1 MERANSRARVGWF
14 EVISKYLL
22 TASSSWWDMPV
33 LRPLEPSGPAPPLP
47 EFFSDRHGRAGEA
60 PHRGGRR
67 GRRIRRSRRGK
78 GLSLSGIWIGA
89 ASLSLAGCAYLPK
102 DSKPAVPLSP
112 PAMAATVAS
121 VPAETVSVAAEWPGN
136 FWWCGLDCPEL
147 DRIMQ
152 LALTTNPD
160 LRATLDRVHQ
170 AWAMAAGARSRYLP
184 SAEVRP
190 WLANSVFGV
199 WGFPGSSFF
208 GPFGANSFFF
218 WDIIPLFT
226 SYHVDLWGEDR
237 ARVRAAVGEARAA
250 ESEVAVARLLLG
262 ATVARRYVRLAAA
275 EEELRLARRREGLA
289 GELLSLSRVRGSR
302 GVDSLFPLHT
312 AEERL
317 EEARQEVAGLERE
330 SRSLRNE
337 IARLAGQGPDWG
349 RSLVVSE
356 ASFPRRFPL
365 PERIAFDLLGHR
377 PDVAVARWR
386 AQAAANQVK
395 VAKTA
400 FYPNLNLVAWL
411 GFQTLNF
418 PTLFLSPGLPLMY
431 MAGPAITLPIF
442 QGGRLTAQLEA
453 VTEEY
458 QIAVERY
465 NSVLLSALQQVADA
479 LAYWQE
485 AVADLEAQ
493 ERAVRAAA
501 ANVELSRRLFASGLN
516 VRQDLLEMQYRLAEA
531 ESRLSVRHAQHVDS
545 AVGLLVALGGGFEP
559 AMTPEWPRKGL

>member
-1 MERANSRARVGWF
+1 MHWGQEGEATLGGARRRCRGRCPYGWN
-14 EVISKYLL
+14 
-22 TASSSWWDMPV
+22 
-33 LRPLEPSGPAPPLP
+33 
-47 EFFSDRHGRAGEA
+47 EFFLPGV
-60 PHRGGRR
+60 
-67 GRRIRRSRRGK
+67 
-78 GLSLSGIWIGA
+78 WIA
-89 ASLSLAGCAYLPK
+89 ALSLSLAGCAYLPK
-102 DSKPAVPLSP
+102 DSKPATPIAP

-121 VPAETVSVAAEWPGN
+121 VAPEAVSVSAEWPQN
-136 FWWCGLDCPEL
+136 FWWRGLDCPEL
-147 DRIMQ
+147 DRIMH
-152 LALTTNPD
+152 LALTSNPD

-184 SAEVRP
+184 TAEVRP

-237 ARVRAAVGEARAA
+237 ARVRAAVGEARAE

-275 EEELRLARRREGLA
+275 EEELRLARRREA
-289 GELLSLSRVRGSR
+289 IATELLSLSQVRGGR
-302 GVDSLFPLHT
+302 GVDSLFPVHT
-312 AEERL
+312 AEERV
-317 EEARQEVAGLERE
+317 EEARQEAAALERE

-337 IARLAGQGPDWG
+337 IARLVGEGPDWG
-349 RSLVVSE
+349 RTLVVAE

-395 VAKTA
+395 MAKTA

-453 VTEEY
+453 ATEEY
-458 QIAVERY
+458 HIAVERY

-485 AVADLEAQ
+485 ALKDLEAQ
-493 ERAVRAAA
+493 ERAVTAAA

-516 VRQDLLEMQYRLAEA
+516 MRQDLLERQYRLAEA
-531 ESRLSVRHAQHVDS
+531 ESKLSMRHAQHVDS
-545 AVGLLVALGGGFEP
+545 AVGLLLSLGGGFEP
-559 AMTPEWPRKGL
+559 AVAPEWPRKGL

>member
-1 MERANSRARVGWF
+1 MLLFRACVPGRPVQCLPEPSAKTACAFEKNRARGKRSLPQSPNRDARLRG
-14 EVISKYLL
+14 ELL
-22 TASSSWWDMPV
+22 
-33 LRPLEPSGPAPPLP
+33 LP
-47 EFFSDRHGRAGEA
+47 
-60 PHRGGRR
+60 
-67 GRRIRRSRRGK
+67 
-78 GLSLSGIWIGA
+78 GIWISA
-89 ASLSLAGCAYLPK
+89 VSLSLAGCAYLPK
-102 DSKPAVPLSP
+102 DSKPAIPIAP
-112 PAMAATVAS
+112 PTIAATVAS
-121 VPAETVSVAAEWPGN
+121 VAPEAVSVTAEWPQN
-136 FWWCGLDCPEL
+136 FWWRGLECPEL
-147 DRIMQ
+147 DQVMH
-152 LALTTNPD
+152 LALTSNPD

-184 SAEVRP
+184 SGEVRP

-237 ARVRAAVGEARAA
+237 ARVRAAVGEARAE

-275 EEELRLARRREGLA
+275 EEELRLARRRESIA

-302 GVDSLFPLHT
+302 GVDSLFPVHT

-317 EEARQEVAGLERE
+317 EAARQDVAGLARE
-330 SRSLRNE
+330 CQTVRNE

-349 RSLVVSE
+349 RALAVSE

-365 PERIAFDLLGHR
+365 PERIPFDLLGHR
-377 PDVAVARWR
+377 PDVAVACWR
-386 AQAAANQVK
+386 AQAAANQLK

-400 FYPNLNLVAWL
+400 FFPNLNLVAWL

-418 PTLFLSPGLPLMY
+418 PTIFLNPALPLMY

-442 QGGRLTAQLEA
+442 QGGRLTAQLETVA
-453 VTEEY
+453 EEY
-458 QIAVERY
+458 HIAVERY
-465 NSVLLSALQQVADA
+465 NSVLLSAVQQVADS

-485 AVADLEAQ
+485 AAKDLEAQ
-493 ERAVRAAA
+493 ERAVKAAQ
-501 ANVELSRRLFASGLN
+501 ANVDLSRRLFASGLN
-516 VRQDLLEMQYRLAEA
+516 VRQDVLEMQYRLAE
-531 ESRLSVRHAQHVDS
+531 EETRLSARHAQHVDS

-559 AMTPEWPRKGL
+559 ASIPEWPHKGL